1 MVLNRRLH
9 PGPDRKA
16 RYEGFWK
23 RNQPRAGAGRFRNQG
38 ASLFYGGVGIKKD
51 WRDVGS
57 AGLELGIVGHSR
69 APAVTKEM
77 TVMRD
82 ASPPQGFVTIRA
94 SARGYA
100 AAACSLRALPSVS
113 ASSPRACRF
122 RRG

>member
-23 RNQPRAGAGRFRNQG
+23 RNQPRAGAGSFRNQG
-38 ASLFYGGVGIKKD
+38 ASLFYGCVGIKKD

-77 TVMRD
+77 AVMRD
-82 ASPPQGFVTIRA
+82 ASPPQGLY
-94 SARGYA
+94 GH
-100 AAACSLRALPSVS
+100 LREVMPQRHVL
-113 ASSPRACRF
+113 
-122 RRG
+122 